1 MIEIKNLTKIYKTK
15 LKNTTP
21 ALEEINLNLPSKGM
35 IFVTGKSGSGKSTL
49 LNMIGTLDTITSGD
63 IIVDN
68 HAFSNMNEI
77 QFQEYR
83 SSYLGFI
90 FQDFLL
96 LDELTIRE
104 NINLALNISG
114 ITDEALFD
122 EIIKKVDLIG
132 QEDKF
137 PSELSGGQKQRV
149 AIARALI
156 KKPKMLLCDE
166 PTGNLDFK
174 TSKQI
179 LDILKEESKDKL
191 VLIVSHNLEDA
202 ENYADR
208 IIELMDGKIVRD
220 LTKNKDYNNHLSI
233 GENYVMLPHH
243 KDLTNKEVNL
253 LNEKIKESKFKVS
266 QKQGGF
272 FPTKEVEMEERNFKL
287 ESKHLTIKNLF
298 KISNMFSRKNK
309 HGIVYTILIT
319 LLFIS
324 LFYIFQTFLSY
335 NGNESVK
342 NNTNNDIVSVLGIND
357 RTLQG
362 TLSTST
368 INYLLEDDMKPYY
381 DAGYEGNIFKFYN
394 YTIGTGS
401 SGINMNRYTRIGAM
415 LKYNYMME
423 SLGTLQCNID
433 YLTELYGVNG
443 ELIVLEGNIESG
455 NKKLIVTDYFADS
468 LIALTK
474 YGYKD
479 YAGMILAN
487 PRIGVVI
494 YTGYKEKYQEILD
507 KGISAKENFISSSD
521 YIESMS
527 QNELFKEFLNDV
539 HDHLS
544 IMYTF
549 SEQPLKDLY
558 KYHTNSSLKELV
570 VEHESKKYIA
580 TIASTFVFTYNKA
593 LEGNNIHMSYA
604 AYNEIFDTFYNEG
617 NDSEFVPHSIKIQI
631 YENNDPT
638 KELIKE
644 TEVYIA
650 ELASS
655 TLVSNQVLEEIYNM
669 QYHIYGFY
677 FDNIEQKELIYQV
690 SEEQGLYINTVDTAV
705 VPVIYSMLDIF
716 KGFCYLI
723 AGILFVVSFIHIVL
737 YGINT
742 IKKNLYEIGV
752 LKALGTK
759 VWDIGIIF
767 VCQIALIGFAIS
779 MLSIA
784 GIILASYI
792 GNHLLISA
800 FEDFLTI
807 TIYELKIIVPKP
819 SIVSLD
825 LTLVFIISVI
835 SSIIPLVYLKK
846 LKPLNILKG
855 NKK

>member
-21 ALEEINLNLPSKGM
+21 ALSEINLNLPSSGM
-35 IFVTGKSGSGKSTL
+35 VFVTGKSGSGKSTL
-49 LNMIGTLDTITSGD
+49 LNMIGTLDNITSGD

-68 HAFSNMNEI
+68 HMFSNMSEV

-96 LDELTIRE
+96 LDELTVRE
-104 NINLALNISG
+104 NIHLALNISG
-114 ITDEALFD
+114 ITNENLFD
-122 EIIKKVDLIG
+122 EIIKKVDLVG

-156 KKPKMLLCDE
+156 KNPKMLLCDE

-179 LDILKEESKDKL
+179 LDILKAESKDKL

-208 IIELMDGKIVRD
+208 IIELMDGKVIRD
-220 LTKNKDYNNHLSI
+220 LTKNQEYNNQLVISD
-233 GENYVMLPHH
+233 NYVMLPHH
-243 KDLTNKEVNL
+243 KDLTNKEIHL

-272 FPTKEVEMEERNFKL
+272 FPTKEVIIDKRELEL

-335 NGNESVK
+335 NGNASIKNIET
-342 NNTNNDIVSVLGIND
+342 NNTISVLGIND
-357 RTLQG
+357 RTVQG

-368 INYLLEDDMKPYY
+368 IKYLSEDDMKPYY
-381 DAGYEGNIFKFYN
+381 DAGYEGNIFKLYN
-394 YTIGTGS
+394 YSVGVNS
-401 SGINMNRYTRIGAM
+401 SGINMNRYTRMSAM
-415 LKYNYMME
+415 LKYNNITA

-433 YLTELYGVNG
+433 YLTKLYGVNG
-443 ELIVLEGNIESG
+443 ELVVLAGDIERGND
-455 NKKLIVTDYFADS
+455 KLIITDYFADS

-479 YAGMILAN
+479 YEGLLSVN
-487 PRIGVVI
+487 SKIGVII

-507 KGISAKENFISSSD
+507 KEIEAKANFISSSD
-521 YIESMS
+521 YIEQMS
-527 QNELFKEFLNDV
+527 KDELFEKFLMDV
-539 HDHLS
+539 HSHLS
-544 IMYTF
+544 IMYIF
-549 SEQPLKDLY
+549 SEQPLETLY
-558 KYHTNSSLKELV
+558 KYQTTSYLKEYI
-570 VEHESKKYIA
+570 VEYESKKYIA
-580 TIASTFVFTYNKA
+580 VSSSAYNFTYNKA
-593 LEGNNIHMSYA
+593 LDGNNIQMSYT

-617 NDSEFVPHSIKIQI
+617 NDDEFTPHSIKIQI
-631 YENNDPT
+631 YQDNDPT

-644 TEVYIA
+644 TEVYITK
-650 ELASS
+650 LSSS

-669 QYHIYGFY
+669 EHHIYGFY
-677 FDNIEQKELIYQV
+677 FDNLDQKELIYQV
-690 SEEQGLYINTVDTAV
+690 SEEQGLYMNTIDTAV
-705 VPVIYSMLDIF
+705 VPVIYSILDIF

-767 VCQIALIGFAIS
+767 IFQIALIGFAIS
-779 MLSIA
+779 VLSIL
-784 GIILASYI
+784 GIMLASYI
-792 GNHLLISA
+792 SNLLLVSA
-800 FEDFLTI
+800 FEKFLTI
-807 TIYELKIIVPKP
+807 TIYGLEIIVPKP

-825 LTLVFIISVI
+825 LTLVFIISII
-835 SSIIPLVYLKK
+835 SSIIPLIYLKK